1 MSANLVNLF
10 GETLLTKNGEK
21 PTADVLQG
29 KKYVGIYF
37 SAHWCPPC
45 RGFTPKL
52 AVSYEESLQAK
63 DLEIVFVSSDKDEK
77 AFAEYFEE
85 QPWVALPY
93 SKRDKK
99 DAISKKFKVQGIPT
113 FVILDHEGALVC
125 ADARGEVSEDPEGEK
140 FPWKPKSVTEILEAA
155 TVQNKEGKMIPFSSL
170 KGQATGN
177 GDPKGKGKGKGKES
191 VVGLYFSAHWC
202 PPCRGF
208 TPELVK
214 KYEAIKA
221 AGKNF
226 EIVFVSSDRSDKD
239 FQEYFAEMPWLALK
253 YADRNLKNELSKAFG
268 VSGIPSLVLLD
279 SDFSVITKNGRAAV
293 MRDVEEFPFHDK
305 PVADLATDTDGL
317 NEFPCVMVLADK
329 ATADEQAKA
338 YAALEPL
345 AAEYKAAA
353 KANDDDQ
360 EILFFLAKTAGGP
373 VPRIRELCKVEAS
386 AAPQLILLD
395 IPDNGGFYVGD
406 AKQISTD
413 GLRTWLSDYKAS
425 KLERK
430 QLN

>member
-1 MSANLVNLF
+1 MSGHLQTLF

-21 PTADVLQG
+21 PVAEVLQG
-29 KKYVGIYF
+29 KYVGIYF

-52 AVSYEESLQAK
+52 AVSYEEYLQAK
-63 DLEIVFVSSDKDEK
+63 NLEIVFVSSDRDEK
-77 AFAEYFEE
+77 SFNEYFAE

-93 SKRDKK
+93 AARDKK
-99 DAISKKFKVQGIPT
+99 ESLSKKFKVQGIPS
-113 FVILDHEGALVC
+113 FVILDQEGNVVTP
-125 ADARGEVSEDPEGEK
+125 DARGEVSEDPEGEN
-140 FPWKPKSVTEILEAA
+140 FPWKPKTHLEILDAA
-155 TVQNKEGKMIPFSSL
+155 TVQDKDGKTFPFSSL
-170 KGQATGN
+170 KG
-177 GDPKGKGKGKGKES
+177 K
-191 VVGLYFSAHWC
+191 VVGIYFSAHWC

-214 KYEAIKA
+214 QYEAIKA
-221 AGKNF
+221 AGKDF
-226 EIVFVSSDRSDKD
+226 EMVFVSSDKSDEGFK
-239 FQEYFAEMPWLALK
+239 EYFGEMPWLALP
-253 YADRNLKNELSKAFG
+253 YADRAAKNALSKCFG

-279 SDFSVITKNGRAAV
+279 TDFSVITKKGRGAV
-293 MRDVEEFPFHDK
+293 MRDIAEFPFHDK

-317 NEFPCVMVLADK
+317 DENPCVVVLADK
-329 ATADEQAKA
+329 ATEDEQAKA
-338 YAALEPL
+338 YDALEPL

-353 KANDDDQ
+353 KANKEDP
-360 EILFFLAKTAGGP
+360 EFLFFLAKTSAGP
-373 VPRIRELCKVEAS
+373 VPRIRELCKLDEA
-386 AAPQLILLD
+386 AGPQLILLD

-406 AKQISTD
+406 ATKLTTD